1 MMSAL
6 KRCIFLAGAPQ
17 VEDLNW
23 DEKTLLRRFRTP
35 ITRYLGGDTVLGEE
49 ATTQA
54 TPPSS
59 HAKWRSVSC
68 DQDRT
73 RTDGRGYP
81 PQKTTQFLWFDN
93 EEEIRSQEDFLEQS
107 MAILDDMEPADIIPG
122 ATLQN
127 ADGDETSQLETTFL
141 STASFT
147 TTSSSTTATR
157 TSSVS
162 IPPPPENPA
171 ILNQIAP
178 ITDLKRIP
186 NADTL
191 ARLQPQTLTVNLLVG
206 IIAVSPLRTVR
217 LRRRNAEMDIL
228 ELTVGDDTRAGF
240 SISFWL
246 VPVESQRRPTD
257 DLRQILMGL
266 RTGDVVGVRNVA
278 LASFRG
284 GVFGQSLSWRFARN
298 STAVSL
304 VKGDAGGGSVLVRD
318 KIERVR
324 EWTRDFVGVAR
335 SERLRA
341 RTTTSTMAL
350 PPDTQD

>member
-1 MMSAL
+1 MPAS
-6 KRCIFLAGAPQ
+6 KRCIFLAGAPEA
-17 VEDLNW
+17 EDLNW
-23 DEKTLLRRFRTP
+23 DEKTLLQSFRTP
-35 ITRYLGGDTVLGEE
+35 IKRYLGGETETVVGEE

-59 HAKWRSVSC
+59 YAKWRSVSC

-81 PQKTTQFLWFDN
+81 PQKTTQFLSFDN

-122 ATLQN
+122 ATLQDAN
-127 ADGDETSQLETTFL
+127 SDETSKLDTTFL
-141 STASFT
+141 SNASFT
-147 TTSSSTTATR
+147 TTSFS

-162 IPPPPENPA
+162 ILPPPSNPA

-178 ITDLKRIP
+178 ITDLQRIP

-240 SISFWL
+240 GISFWL
-246 VPVESQRRPTD
+246 VLVERQRRPAD
-257 DLRQILMGL
+257 DLREALMRL
-266 RTGDVVGVRNVA
+266 RTGDVVGLRNVA
-278 LASFRG
+278 LAAFRG

-318 KIERVR
+318 KVERVR